1 MTLRKRLEQILA
13 QEVERTFGVSLPVL
27 LTEPRSS
34 EHGDYT
40 TNIAFRLARELRKS
54 PQEVGES
61 LRDRVM
67 PELTPVV
74 DRIEVV
80 GGFLNLY
87 LRDSALHG
95 IVQDI
100 LRFRERFGET
110 NLGRGRRVN
119 LEFVSAN
126 PTGPLNVVNA
136 RAAAVGDSLTR
147 ILRKLGYE
155 ADAEYYV
162 NDAGGQIQALGESI
176 AWRLGEIPEPPP
188 DGYLGDYLVSIAEE
202 VHREGIPREEWG
214 TYAAQKILEGQKRT
228 LERFRVHFDRFVH
241 ESWIRRSEYP
251 EKVRQK
257 LQPYLEER
265 DGAIFFRSDLFGDE
279 KPRVVVRESGEPT
292 YFFFDLAY
300 HLYKIERGYTD
311 LVDFWGPDH
320 HGYVPR
326 MEAGLKALGFDGNFP
341 VVIVQQVS
349 LLREGKP
356 VRMSKRRGEY
366 FTMDEL
372 LDQVGVDA
380 ARFFFLLRTVRSPLN
395 FDLTLAQ
402 KLTTENPVYY
412 VQYLHARICSLE
424 EYAREQGVTP
434 DPAQLPRLTLPE
446 ERDLMRK
453 LLYFPDVLEEIAR
466 ILDPHP
472 LPVYLME
479 LADLFHGYY
488 QRHRIVT
495 EDPAL
500 SSARLTLALA
510 IRQVVKNGLD
520 LIGVSAPERM

>member
-1 MTLRKRLEQILA
+1 MTLKKRLEQILT
-13 QEVERTFGVSLPVL
+13 QEVERLFGLSLPVL
-27 LTEPRSS
+27 LTEPRTP
-34 EHGDYT
+34 EYGDYT
-40 TNIAFRLARELRKS
+40 TNIAFQLARKLGKKPHEIGQMLR
-54 PQEVGES
+54 E
-61 LRDRVM
+61 RVM
-67 PELTPVV
+67 PELVPVV

-87 LRDSALHG
+87 LRDSALYG
-95 IVQDI
+95 LVQDI
-100 LRFRERFGET
+100 LRFGERFGET
-110 NLGRGRRVN
+110 QWGEGRKVN

-136 RAAAVGDSLTR
+136 RAAAIGDSLVR
-147 ILRKLGYE
+147 VLRKLGCQAE
-155 ADAEYYV
+155 AEYYV
-162 NDAGGQIQALGESI
+162 NDAGSQIEALGESI
-176 AWRLGEIPEPPP
+176 AWRLGERPEPPP
-188 DGYLGDYLVSIAEE
+188 DGYVGDYLIPIAQE
-202 VHREGIPREEWG
+202 VREKGIPREEWG
-214 TYAAQKILEGQKRT
+214 HYAAWRILEGQKRT

-251 EKVRQK
+251 DRVREKLK
-257 LQPYLEER
+257 PYLEEEE
-265 DGAIFFRSDLFGDE
+265 GALFFRSDRFGDE
-279 KPRVVVRESGEPT
+279 KPRVIVRANGEPT

-300 HLYKIERGYTD
+300 HLYKMERGYTD
-311 LVDFWGPDH
+311 IVDFWGPDH
-320 HGYVPR
+320 HGYIPR
-326 MEAGLKALGFDGNFP
+326 MQAGLKALGFKGNFT

-356 VRMSKRRGEY
+356 VRMSKRKGEY

-380 ARFFFLLRTVRSPLN
+380 ARFFFLLRTVTSPLN
-395 FDLTLAQ
+395 FDLSLAQ

-424 EYAREQGVTP
+424 EYAREQGVEA
-434 DPAQLPRLTLPE
+434 DPAHLPLLKLPE
-446 ERDLMRK
+446 ERALMRK
-453 LLYFPDVLEEIAR
+453 LLYFPDVLEEVAR

-472 LPVYLME
+472 IPVYLME

-488 QRHRIVT
+488 QRNRIVT

-500 SSARLTLALA
+500 SAARLTLALA
-510 IRQVVKNGLD
+510 IRQVVRNGLN